1 MDDLD
6 RTPDR
11 LYELLPA
18 IYRMRDHAEGE
29 PLRALLQIVAEQVE
43 LVETDIEQLYDNWFV
58 ETCEDWVAPYIG
70 DLLGR
75 LPVHAAGEPGD
86 PARAAGRALA
96 RILAPRRE
104 IANTIRSRRRKGRR
118 DLLED
123 LARDV
128 AGWPA
133 RAVEFY
139 RLLVQTPSVKYP
151 NPSRGLAADLH
162 DAHALDHM
170 GGPFE
175 AVARSVDVRRIASP
189 RRTGRYAP
197 PFVGVFA
204 WRLRPYS
211 ITRAPAYQLE
221 EQGANAYMFS
231 ALGADTPL
239 YVRPRA
245 PERRDAPP
253 NELDLPAPI
262 RRRALAASADP
273 TAGASEAYYGLAGP
287 DGATAQSLA
296 IWAKGW
302 PTRAADTGAP
312 IAAARIL
319 TADLSDWSNTPPRD
333 HVAVDPVL
341 GRFLFPTRQLPRRG
355 VWVSYHYGFSADM
368 GGGEYRRSLPES
380 AAAEP
385 RLIRV
390 AGEAALR
397 AALAPW
403 RARAGE
409 DGDDG
414 EGDAPDQPA
423 HAIVE
428 IADSGVYVVPI
439 NIALRPGHS
448 LTIRAVERRR
458 PVIRL
463 LDWRADRPDSLT
475 IEGGEGANFT
485 LDGVVV
491 AGRGMEIAGPMQSVR
506 IRHATLV
513 PGWSLEP
520 KCDPRRPSEPSVQIT
535 DGPVC
540 LVVEHSIVGSI
551 QVNVDEV
558 AADPVQIRISDS
570 IVDAT
575 GAFCDGPA
583 CEAIGAPGCA
593 RAHATLT
600 IARSTVIGRV
610 DVHAIALAEN
620 AIFLGPVRVARRQLG
635 CVRFC
640 ALPPGSRTPRRFN
653 CQPDLAEEAARQG
666 LRDLAAAAGDPAP
679 SAAAL
684 GEAAAAAA
692 RRVRPRFASTRYG
705 RPTYCQLA
713 ADCAEE
719 IFRGADDAAEM
730 GAFHDLF
737 QPQRL
742 ANLRAR
748 LDESTPAG
756 LEAGV
761 ILAT

>member
-1 MDDLD
+1 MDDAD

-11 LYELLPA
+11 LYGLLPA
-18 IYRMRDHAEGE
+18 IYRLRDHAEGE
-29 PLRALLQIVAEQVE
+29 PLRALLQVIAEQVE
-43 LVETDIEQLYDNWFV
+43 LVETDIERLYDNWFV

-75 LPVHAAGEPGD
+75 LPVHTAGEPAD
-86 PARAAGRALA
+86 PARAKGRALG

-104 IANTIRSRRRKGRR
+104 IANTIRNRRRKGRR

-123 LARDV
+123 LADDV

-139 RLLVQTPSVKYP
+139 RLLLQTPSVRHP
-151 NPSRGLAADLH
+151 TPGRGLAADLH
-162 DAHALDHM
+162 DARALNRM
-170 GGPFE
+170 GGPFDT
-175 AVARSVDVRRIASP
+175 VARSVDVRRIVSAI
-189 RRTGRYAP
+189 RIGRYAP
-197 PFVGVFA
+197 PSVGVFA

-211 ITRAPAYQLE
+211 ITHAPAYLLE
-221 EQGANAYMFS
+221 EQGPNAYMFS

-239 YVRPRA
+239 FVRPRA
-245 PERRDAPP
+245 PERRDVPP
-253 NELDLPAPI
+253 GELDLPTPI
-262 RRRALAASADP
+262 GRGVLAASADP
-273 TAGASEAYYGLAGP
+273 AAGASAAYYGLADP
-287 DGATAQSLA
+287 DSDGGTAQSFA
-296 IWAKGW
+296 IWAEGW

-312 IAAARIL
+312 IPAARIL
-319 TADLSDWSNTPPRD
+319 TADLSDWSNAPPRD

-341 GRFLFPTRQLPRRG
+341 GRFLFPTRQPPRRA
-355 VWVSYHYGFSADM
+355 VSVSYHYGFSADM
-368 GGGEYRRSLPES
+368 GGGEYSRSLPEP
-380 AAAEP
+380 AAAEL

-390 AGEAALR
+390 TGEAALR

-403 RARAGE
+403 ASPAE
-409 DGDDG
+409 EGDDA
-414 EGDAPDQPA
+414 GDAPEQPA

-428 IADSGVYVVPI
+428 IADSGVYVLPI
-439 NIALRPGHS
+439 GIALRPGHS
-448 LTIRAVERRR
+448 LTIRAADRRR

-475 IEGGEGANFT
+475 VEGGAGANFT
-485 LDGVVV
+485 LDGIVV

-540 LVVEHSIVGSI
+540 LVIEHSIVGSI
-551 QVNVDEV
+551 EVNVDEV
-558 AADPVQIRISDS
+558 AADPIRIRITDS

-575 GAFCDGPA
+575 GAFCDGPT
-583 CEAIGAPGCA
+583 CEAIGAPDCA

-610 DVHAIALAEN
+610 DVHAVALAEN
-620 AIFLGPVRVARRQLG
+620 AIFLGSVRVARRQVG
-635 CVRFC
+635 CMRFC
-640 ALPPGSRTPRRFN
+640 ALSPGSRTPSRFN
-653 CQPDLAEEAARQG
+653 CQPDLAEEAAQKD
-666 LRDLAAAAGDPAP
+666 LRDRAAVAGGP
-679 SAAAL
+679 SPSTTAL
-684 GEAAAAAA
+684 GQAAAAAA

-713 ADCAEE
+713 ADCADE
-719 IFRGADDAAEM
+719 ILRGADDAAEM

-748 LDESTPAG
+748 LDESTPASMETG
-756 LEAGV
+756 L
-761 ILAT
+761 IFAT